1 MIDTEKYK
9 GHTPAPWEY
18 NTDDDGWT
26 LAAIRERDDPD
37 RDEFIVLIT
46 KPEGNPH
53 LTMNPDLELM
63 ADAPLLLAEV
73 KQLRE
78 EVMFLV
84 DLEELSKDEKYII
97 HMKAEVE
104 RLRRLLQAVLDNAD
118 EADLDNEVYLFLRDY
133 QSYQGDD

>member
-1 MIDTEKYK
+1 MIDTDKYE
-9 GHTPAPWEY
+9 GHTPTPWEY

-78 EVMFLV
+78 ELMFLV
-84 DLEELSKDEKYII
+84 DLEEFSKDEKYII

-104 RLRRLLQAVLDNAD
+104 RLRKQVKALQSTLDW
-118 EADLDNEVYLFLRDY
+118 VVR
-133 QSYQGDD
+133 